1 MAVGTQH
8 GQITKRRLSFAVV
21 AAQRLAMVYL
31 AEIFHGGAEDLFE
44 VEVTGFAAEL
54 SGVGF
59 HLAFL
64 PLYEGLIALSSEVS
78 VPPLFSLA
86 ARHENA
92 IVHVGEPFA
101 IS

>member
-8 GQITKRRLSFAVV
+8 GQITKGRLSFAVL

-31 AEIFHGGAEDLFE
+31 AEIFHGEAEDLFE

-54 SGVGF
+54 SGVGL
-59 HLAFL
+59 HLTFL
-64 PLYEGLIALSSEVS
+64 TPDQGSITFSAEVTIPPLSALS
-78 VPPLFSLA
+78 

-92 IVHVGEPFA
+92 IVHVGESFA